1 MAVLVTRPSPDIDR
15 TADALRALG
24 FAVLRA
30 PMLRFEPVPL
40 PADLGQEPGDATD
53 QAIGALIVTSAN
65 ALRAVAPQL
74 EGSALKKR
82 PLYVVGAQTASAARE
97 AGFAK
102 VISADGDAA
111 ALRDL
116 IADGVK
122 QRIFRKRDTLLYLA
136 AADISR
142 DLAGELAASGFNVV
156 TQTVYRMAQVTN
168 LPPDVCDAFAANGV
182 EAVLHYSRRSAEAF
196 VAAARSGGVEISALA
211 VPQCCISATV
221 AEVLR
226 EAGAAQVTVAAR
238 PDENELLEGLA
249 RALRS

>member
-15 TADALRALG
+15 TAEALRARR
-24 FAVLRA
+24 FEVLLA

-40 PADLGQEPGDATD
+40 PALRDEEY
-53 QAIGALIVTSAN
+53 GALIVTSAN

-74 EGSALKKR
+74 ENSTLKKR
-82 PLYVVGAQTASAARE
+82 PLFVVGAQTGAAARE

-111 ALRDL
+111 DLRDL
-116 IADGVK
+116 IVDGVK
-122 QRIFRKRDTLLYLA
+122 RRIVRKRDALLYLA
-136 AADISR
+136 AADVSR
-142 DLAGELAASGFNVV
+142 DLAGELAAHGLNVV
-156 TQTVYRMAQVTN
+156 TQTVYRMAPVPT
-168 LPPDVCDAFAANGV
+168 LPPEVCAAFAASGI

-196 VAAARSGGVEISALA
+196 VAAARVGGVEISALA
-211 VPQCCISATV
+211 VPQCCMSPTV

-226 EAGAAQVTVAAR
+226 EAGAARVMVAAR
-238 PDENELLEGLA
+238 PDENELFEGLA

>member
-15 TADALRALG
+15 TADALRARG
-24 FAVLRA
+24 FAPLLA

-40 PADLGQEPGDATD
+40 PPDLGDEF
-53 QAIGALIVTSAN
+53 GALIVTSAN

-74 EGSALKKR
+74 EGSSLKKR
-82 PLYVVGAQTASAARE
+82 PLFVVGAQTAAVARE
-97 AGFAK
+97 AGFTK

-111 ALRDL
+111 ALREL
-116 IADGVK
+116 VAGGVK

-136 AADISR
+136 AADVSR
-142 DLAGELAASGFNVV
+142 DLAGELAALGFEVM
-156 TQTVYRMAQVTN
+156 TQTVYRMAQVAT
-168 LPPDVCDAFAANGV
+168 LPPEICDAFAAHGID
-182 EAVLHYSRRSAEAF
+182 AVLHYSRRSAEAF
-196 VAAARSGGVEISALA
+196 VAAARTGGVEISALA

-226 EAGAAQVTVAAR
+226 EAGASQVTVAAR
-238 PDENELLEGLA
+238 PEENDLLEGLA